1 MKNLL
6 FVLSCVLF
14 LNSTEIIESSSN
26 NLDYNTCWVTLVF
39 VDPDTGDERR
49 EYYYSNSRVSDA
61 DCAQGMQDMLNGN
74 FMMTSDFRKSPVI
87 APM

>member
-1 MKNLL
+1 M
-6 FVLSCVLF
+6 
-14 LNSTEIIESSSN
+14 
-26 NLDYNTCWVTLVF
+26 TLVF